1 MLSNADLVARLL
13 ELMRIQLSPA
23 ATAEIVRYA
32 DGATVWERNNALLLI
47 MLAPEMQMA

>member
-1 MLSNADLVARLL
+1 
-13 ELMRIQLSPA
+13 MRVQLSPA